1 MGRCRL
7 HVSGAHG
14 PAVGQWH
21 VWERCA
27 RRHAALVASLYRQG
41 LPIALRGC
49 KGLAFSALISQYDV
63 RQQKGGDTRV
73 TIKTRNDE
81 DDFGYTLQIYT
92 NGRVDLTVVMRERER
107 ISYSGRLDLD
117 KEGRP

>member
-1 MGRCRL
+1 M
-7 HVSGAHG
+7 
-14 PAVGQWH
+14 
-21 VWERCA
+21 
-27 RRHAALVASLYRQG
+27 
-41 LPIALRGC
+41 
-49 KGLAFSALISQYDV
+49 
-63 RQQKGGDTRV
+63 

-81 DDFGYTLQIYT
+81 DDFVYTLQIYT